1 MFDKSSLEIEMIA
14 GAAFGLE
21 GPSSDGSAMPSRL
34 CLCIPDDS
42 QVYTI
47 RNLVSE
53 LSSNYQQ
60 LEKLILDRKTGRL
73 KGNALI
79 ILNGTHMDLL
89 SGLDTP
95 IKVDDRVVLL
105 PFIAGG

>member
-1 MFDKSSLEIEMIA
+1 LFDKSSLEIEMIA

-21 GPSSDGSAMPSRL
+21 GPSSGGSSMPSPLR
-34 CLCIPDDS
+34 LCIPDDS

-89 SGLDTP
+89 RGLDTP

-105 PFIAGG
+105 PFMVGG